1 MNKLAVF
8 PPPVV
13 AVLLIGVAFGLNRA
27 FPHLEIVPATGGGLA
42 WLASGLALSA
52 SAAWQFR
59 QLKTSFLP
67 MGTPTQLVTLGA
79 YLWTRNP
86 MYLGLFTA
94 LLGLAFYMGTLPF
107 WLVPPAF
114 FLIINRL
121 HIPYEESRLT
131 EIFGADYTRYRQRV
145 GRWL

>member
-1 MNKLAVF
+1 MQKLSLL

-13 AVLLIGVAFGLNRA
+13 ALLLIGAALGLNRA
-27 FPHLEIVPATGGGLA
+27 YPHLELVPATGGGLA

-52 SAAWQFR
+52 SSAWQFWK
-59 QLKTSFLP
+59 LKTTFMP
-67 MGTPTQLVTLGA
+67 TGTPSQLVTLGA

-121 HIPYEESRLT
+121 HIPYEESRMT
-131 EIFGADYTRYRQRV
+131 EIFGGEYTRYQQRV

>member
-1 MNKLAVF
+1 MNKLALF
-8 PPPVV
+8 PPPIVV
-13 AVLLIGVAFGLNRA
+13 AVLLGLAFGLNRA
-27 FPHLEIVPATGGGLA
+27 FPHLEILPATSVGWV
-42 WLASGLALSA
+42 WLISGLAFSA
-52 SAAWQFR
+52 SAAREFLR
-59 QLKTSFLP
+59 LKTTTLP
-67 MGTPTQLVTLGA
+67 TGTPTRLVILGP

-114 FLIINRL
+114 IAIMNRL
-121 HIPYEESRLT
+121 HIAHEEARLT
-131 EIFGADYTRYRQRV
+131 EIFGDEYTRYQQRV

>member
-1 MNKLAVF
+1 
-8 PPPVV
+8 
-13 AVLLIGVAFGLNRA
+13 
-27 FPHLEIVPATGGGLA
+27 
-42 WLASGLALSA
+42 
-52 SAAWQFR
+52 
-59 QLKTSFLP
+59 
-67 MGTPTQLVTLGA
+67 
-79 YLWTRNP
+79 